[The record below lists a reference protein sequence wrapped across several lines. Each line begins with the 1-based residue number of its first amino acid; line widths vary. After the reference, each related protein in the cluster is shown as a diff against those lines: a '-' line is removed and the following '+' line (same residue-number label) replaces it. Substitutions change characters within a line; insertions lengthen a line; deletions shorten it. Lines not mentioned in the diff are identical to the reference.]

1 MYKKNHFKQR
11 QRSYK
16 KNTMEDLSSIWQ
28 QYEALKQ
35 VEPPPEHDPN
45 HINFTTCLQCG
56 ALHSL
61 CRDPQNGTRLCVECG
76 SVVES
81 GCIDDTPEWS
91 FGGGDQ
97 CREDPS
103 RVGVPIDPLL
113 EKCSLSTIITGKPK
127 NCFMLRLHNQMSMN
141 YVERARYHV
150 FVNITRMASERGH
163 LKPNVVEQAKY
174 YYMILS
180 GRKLSRGAIRKGL
193 VACCIMY
200 ACKNMNVSRS
210 VKEIS
215 TMTDV
220 PVAILNKT
228 TKIFLDNMNDILVQ
242 TANQRDAAEKA
253 RYCDYVFEATNSND
267 LLLRYCNMLHIADIP
282 TAKSL
287 VRLVKSVNHD
297 VIRFKLV
304 ECKTPSAI
312 VSGIIHYSIE
322 KLAIQNFP
330 KSKLSRMFD
339 VSVVTINKIFHIIV
353 NHYSMSAT

>member
-1 MYKKNHFKQR
+1 MD
-11 QRSYK
+11 
-16 KNTMEDLSSIWQ
+16 DLSSIWK
-28 QYEALKQ
+28 QYEKFAQ
-35 VEPPPEHDPN
+35 EPPPEEHDPN
-45 HINFTTCLQCG
+45 HINFITCLQCN

-61 CRDPQNGTRLCVECG
+61 RRDPQNGTRLCVECG
-76 SVVES
+76 CVAES

-150 FVNITRMASERGH
+150 FVNITRMASEKGH

-210 VKEIS
+210 VKEIA
-215 TMTDV
+215 TMTGV

-228 TKIFLDNMNDILVQ
+228 TKIFLDHMNDILVQ
-242 TANQRDAAEKA
+242 TESQRDVSEKA
-253 RYCDYVFEATNSND
+253 RYCDYVFRATCSKD
-267 LLLRYCNMLHIADIP
+267 LLLRYCNMLHISHIP
-282 TAKSL
+282 TAKKL
-287 VRLVKSVNHD
+287 VQMTKSVNDD
-297 VIRFKLV
+297 VIRFKLA

-312 VSGIIHYSIE
+312 VSGIIHYSIN
-322 KLAIQNFP
+322 KLGIENFP

-339 VSVVTINKIFHIIV
+339 VSVVTINKIDQIITSY
-353 NHYSMSAT
+353 YSMSTT

>member
-1 MYKKNHFKQR
+1 MV
-11 QRSYK
+11 
-16 KNTMEDLSSIWQ
+16 DLSSIWQ
-28 QYEALKQ
+28 QYESFEKDT
-35 VEPPPEHDPN
+35 PPLEHNPN
-45 HINFTTCLQCG
+45 HISFITCSQCNT
-56 ALHSL
+56 LHSL
-61 CRDPQNGTRLCVECG
+61 RRDPQNGTLLCVECG
-76 SVVES
+76 SVAES

-127 NCFMLRLHNQMSMN
+127 NCFMLRLHNQISMN

-150 FVNITRMASERGH
+150 FVNITRMASEKGQ
-163 LKPNVVEQAKY
+163 LKPSVVEQAKY

-193 VACCIMY
+193 IACCIMY

-210 VKEIS
+210 IKEIS
-215 TMTDV
+215 MMTEV
-220 PVAILNKT
+220 PVAVLNKT

-242 TANQRDAAEKA
+242 TANERDASEKA
-253 RYCDYVFEATNSND
+253 RYCDYVFQATNSND
-267 LLLRYCNMLHIADIP
+267 LLLRYCNMLHISHIP

-287 VRLVKSVNHD
+287 VRLVKSVNEDMMRH
-297 VIRFKLV
+297 KLT

-312 VSGIIHYSIE
+312 VAGIIHYSINSL
-322 KLAIQNFP
+322 KIQNFP

-339 VSVVTINKIFHIIV
+339 VSVVTINKIENIIT
-353 NHYSMSAT
+353 NHYSISTT